1 MYRILVVDDESYI
14 RLAIRRYC
22 EMEGWTVV
30 EAVDGHEA
38 VNLCKQEDFDALVL
52 DIMLP
57 TLSGTEAYQQIR
69 QFKNIPALILSA
81 KGEEADKL
89 YGFKLGVDDYVV
101 KPFSSKELVARLK
114 VILSRNAGG
123 TTISAGN
130 KLVFEGLEI
139 NIPGRRVLVD
149 GHPVS
154 MTPKETDLLFF
165 MATNAN
171 IAFTRQQLL
180 EKVWGYGYYGDD
192 RTVDAHIKML
202 RSNLGPY
209 RRFIVTLRGVGYK
222 FEVLR

>member
-22 EMEGWTVV
+22 EMEGWSVV
-30 EAVDGHEA
+30 EAVDGLEA
-38 VNLCKQEDFDALVL
+38 VSLCHHEDFDAMVL

-57 TLSGTEAYQQIR
+57 NLSGTEAYQQIQ
-69 QFKNIPALILSA
+69 QFKSIPTLILSA

-101 KPFSSKELVARLK
+101 KPFSSKELIARLK
-114 VILSRNAGG
+114 VILHRNANHSGG
-123 TTISAGN
+123 MANG
-130 KLVFEGLEI
+130 KLLFEGLEI
-139 NIPGRRVLVD
+139 NIPSRRVLVD
-149 GHPVS
+149 GQPVS

-165 MATNAN
+165 LAANTN

-180 EKVWGYGYYGDD
+180 EKVWGYGYFGDD

-202 RSNLGPY
+202 RANLGPY
-209 RRFIVTLRGVGYK
+209 RRYIVTLRGVGYK
-222 FEVLR
+222 FEVLH